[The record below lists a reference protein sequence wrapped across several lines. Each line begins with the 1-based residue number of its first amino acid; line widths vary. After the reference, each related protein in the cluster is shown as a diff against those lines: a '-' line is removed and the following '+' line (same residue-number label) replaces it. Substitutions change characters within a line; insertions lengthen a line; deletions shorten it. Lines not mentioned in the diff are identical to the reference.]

1 MSGCAL
7 VCHPCGCRFGCLLED
22 HSGGY
27 RIEALRPGRVLVG
40 LRPSEIR
47 PSSDANRCRTGCP
60 SRGCIWNRASEGCR
74 GSSSHLWIGGRC
86 DQCARSLLGVLRHL
100 LRTPRPRRRSPTR
113 WPIFSSG
120 WPTSNGGSRHD
131 PRTDRRRR
139 TSRRSATARPS
150 LKSAMGR
157 LAVGCQR
164 MTKPAPS
171 IAAVIA
177 ASSPPVIVTVL
188 ASRSNS
194 RSVTPSRGVTW
205 SVMMLTQLSQL
216 MPGTE

>member
-1 MSGCAL
+1 MKMPRRVTPLRSGLAFVELGKSFQPDSACLLPAEFGHQSSPFYDNPVSGCVP

-120 WPTSNGGSRHD
+120 
-131 PRTDRRRR
+131 
-139 TSRRSATARPS
+139 
-150 LKSAMGR
+150 
-157 LAVGCQR
+157 
-164 MTKPAPS
+164 
-171 IAAVIA
+171 
-177 ASSPPVIVTVL
+177 
-188 ASRSNS
+188 
-194 RSVTPSRGVTW
+194 
-205 SVMMLTQLSQL
+205 
-216 MPGTE
+216 